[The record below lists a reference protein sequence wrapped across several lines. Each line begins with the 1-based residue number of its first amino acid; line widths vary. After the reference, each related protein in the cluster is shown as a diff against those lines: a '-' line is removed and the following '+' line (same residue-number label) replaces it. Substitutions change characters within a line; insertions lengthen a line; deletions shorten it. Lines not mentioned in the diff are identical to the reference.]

1 MEIVTSFIF
10 LYLLQVLIRELYIG
24 ANRIIETIKQAQSKR
39 RVKRGKIE
47 KGQEPIDF
55 MINIPVIHVASIVF
69 EERLRN
75 GIRVLNMKPDIASY
89 LLEYDCEREL
99 VCLRL

>member
-1 MEIVTSFIF
+1 MMEIL
-10 LYLLQVLIRELYIG
+10 LYLLQVLLRELYIG
-24 ANRIIETIKQAQSKR
+24 AKRIIETIKQASSKR
-39 RVKRGKIE
+39 KRAKPGKID
-47 KGQEPIDF
+47 KGGEPNDF
-55 MINIPVIHVASIVF
+55 MINIPVIHVAAIVF